1 MAWKYSEKVK
11 EHFKNPRNVGVVNN
25 ADAVGEVGSMVC
37 GDALKLSLKIE
48 PDSNKILDAKFQTY
62 GCGSAIAS
70 SSALTEMIKGMTVD
84 QALAVSNQDLAEYLD
99 GLPEEKMHCSV
110 MGKDALEDAIKKYR
124 GEETDAHEEE
134 DEGKIVC
141 HCFAVSDKSI
151 EKAIRE
157 NNLKTTEEVTHY
169 TKAGGA
175 CGSCLGEIEDIIHD
189 VRARMEQEQP
199 SQPKESKQIIQK
211 NKTEEKPLKQGLT
224 TYKKIKIIE
233 KLLKEEIRPSLGI
246 DHGGLE
252 LVEVED
258 NKVYVRLL
266 GACSG
271 CAQSGETLEYVRN
284 RIEEE
289 LGQPIEIKDLA

>member
-11 EHFKNPRNVGVVNN
+11 EHFKNPRNVGVVTN

-48 PDSNKILDAKFQTY
+48 PETDKILDARFQTY

-84 QALAVSNQDLAEYLD
+84 EALAVSNQELAEYLD

-124 GEETDAHEEE
+124 GEETSSHEEE

-141 HCFAVSDKSI
+141 HCFAVTDKSI

-189 VRARMEQEQP
+189 VRSRMKQEKP
-199 SQPKESKQIIQK
+199 SQSKESQK
-211 NKTEEKPLKQGLT
+211 VSTKTKTGTKSLKKGMT

-233 KLLKEEIRPSLGI
+233 KLFEEEIRPSLGM

-252 LVEVED
+252 LVEVEED
-258 NKVYVRLL
+258 KVYVHLL

-271 CAQSGETLEYVRN
+271 CAQSDETLEYVRS

-289 LGQPIEIKDLA
+289 LGQPIIIEDLA